1 MKKSYWITLLG
12 LPVALT
18 AIVGYPFPV
27 QSQSSAEPLKSS
39 LLAQNRQIRLL
50 FKNECSSTPLRM
62 AVRFYDSSENWVTQS
77 WYSFTPGEGP
87 TGLRN
92 VSSSNRIFYAYA
104 EATDNSRRVWSGDH
118 QVTID
123 GRSYQMLRVEI
134 PAGTTEFTQRFTCT
148 NESPTPSPNPNNSSR
163 VIQIPAAESL
173 PDNFEWEQ
181 SVHRQVN
188 QYRQRRGLP
197 PLQMDSFM
205 SEQARQHSEN
215 MAAGRVPFSHDGVD
229 QRYRMISQRIPY
241 SSVAENVAFNFG
253 HSDPMEQAVQGW
265 INSPGHHTNMTGN
278 YELTGIGVARNS
290 KGEYYF
296 TQLFLR
302 RR

>member
-148 NESPTPSPNPNNSSR
+148 NESPTPSPTR
-163 VIQIPAAESL
+163 
-173 PDNFEWEQ
+173 DNTSQWEQ

-197 PLQMDSFM
+197 PLQLDSFM

-229 QRYRMISQRIPY
+229 QRYRMISQRIAY